1 MDELVFCER
10 SQALEST
17 LGVIPS
23 AAGTETGSA
32 ASEANSV
39 LSGGLDAVP
48 CVPAN
53 ETSPGNQL

>member
-1 MDELVFCER
+1 MDELLFCEGN
-10 SQALEST
+10 QVLENT

-23 AAGTETGSA
+23 AAGPETGSA

-39 LSGGLDAVP
+39 LSGGLDAVL

-53 ETSPGNQL
+53 ET